1 MRVLLTGGAGFI
13 GHHLAS
19 YLYARTDWDLTF
31 LDRLDGSGNLNRLVE
46 TGFNRDRAD
55 RWRFI
60 YHDLRAPINDQL
72 AAQLGSFDYILHLVQ
87 RPQHQWIYFLLFQG
101 V

>member
-31 LDRLDGSGNLNRLVE
+31 LDRLDG
-46 TGFNRDRAD
+46 
-55 RWRFI
+55 
-60 YHDLRAPINDQL
+60 
-72 AAQLGSFDYILHLVQ
+72 HLTA
-87 RPQHQWIYFLLFQG
+87 
-101 V
+101 